1 MAGGTVGW
9 HFFDVESGLVP
20 DESSPSILPGQGRGR
35 IVVLAATPFAMEE
48 GWAARAAALVADRWA
63 REGLRIFLMDL
74 GLEDPSIHEVLDLPN
89 EEGVSDAFLFGASI
103 QHIARPAMDESFFFA
118 PAGSRP
124 GNPAEVLGHPR
135 WNDLAGGFSEA
146 DATLL
151 LFLPVEISGADR
163 ILSRATDIV
172 FFSAQGES
180 PETHLGPASIKIV
193 ANIGPVGSPAEELPL
208 ESEGELE
215 KVFDGGFPDL
225 GEDLLAPGFA
235 GEGTSEAEEKE
246 TLEEER
252 TGDLQ
257 GGLSFDFTGDFE
269 LAEGF
274 GEEPE
279 MSEVQ
284 EEPGEEAVSGLDE
297 GPETVAEDA
306 GALPDFTSGA
316 DISSGEEF
324 EPGDLEGFGDDLTM
338 GSSLAETEEEAR
350 STAPDFEAEF
360 VEFSAE
366 DEEPESQGEF
376 GSDLVQGADFGG
388 PASEEPGGS
397 QESAPGGFAAQG
409 VPPEEEVE
417 EPGPHPPRD
426 PPKRRAPPKK
436 PFPFGRVAAIVVL
449 LGVIGAAAGAAL
461 GYIQVPGL
469 GFLKDYFGDIP
480 DPPLTL
486 AGPEANEDV
495 LRFSLVLFAYES
507 DDLADANEMLT
518 ALRSRLPQLLFFL
531 TPQEDDGQERYVLM
545 AGPAYDRIQ
554 AEELRS
560 PISEVLTREDSNSW
574 AVRETPR
581 AFYIGERQTLPEAE
595 EYLNSLSMER
605 VYPYILHVTYS
616 DGTEAFEILAG
627 AYEGVQD
634 ARPLQRI
641 LWDSGLR
648 DLPLIERRGSLP
660 E

>member
-1 MAGGTVGW
+1 LQT
-9 HFFDVESGLVP
+9 
-20 DESSPSILPGQGRGR
+20 
-35 IVVLAATPFAMEE
+35 
-48 GWAARAAALVADRWA
+48 
-63 REGLRIFLMDL
+63 
-74 GLEDPSIHEVLDLPN
+74 
-89 EEGVSDAFLFGASI
+89 
-103 QHIARPAMDESFFFA
+103 
-118 PAGSRP
+118 
-124 GNPAEVLGHPR
+124 
-135 WNDLAGGFSEA
+135 
-146 DATLL
+146 
-151 LFLPVEISGADR
+151 
-163 ILSRATDIV
+163 
-172 FFSAQGES
+172 
-180 PETHLGPASIKIV
+180 
-193 ANIGPVGSPAEELPL
+193 
-208 ESEGELE
+208 
-215 KVFDGGFPDL
+215 
-225 GEDLLAPGFA
+225 
-235 GEGTSEAEEKE
+235 EEKE
-246 TLEEER
+246 FPGEER
-252 TGDLQ
+252 ADDPQ
-257 GGLSFDFTGDFE
+257 GGLSFDFTSDFE

-279 MSEVQ
+279 VPEVQ
-284 EEPGEEAVSGLDE
+284 DEPGEDPASGFDEAPEPVGEDE
-297 GPETVAEDA
+297 GAF
-306 GALPDFTSGA
+306 PDLTSGSG
-316 DISSGEEF
+316 ISLEEEF
-324 EPGDLEGFGDDLTM
+324 EPDGLEGFGADLTM
-338 GSSLAETEEEAR
+338 GSSLAETKEEPP
-350 STAPDFEAEF
+350 STVPDFEPEF

-366 DEEPESQGEF
+366 GEEAEPQGEF

-388 PASEEPGGS
+388 PASEEPVGS

-409 VPPEEEVE
+409 APPEEEVG

-449 LGVIGAAAGAAL
+449 LGIIGAAVGAVL
-461 GYIQVPGL
+461 GYIQIPGL
-469 GFLKDYFGDIP
+469 GFLNGYFGDIP

-507 DDLADANEMLT
+507 DDLPDATEMLT

-531 TPQEDDGQERYVLM
+531 TPEEDDGQERYVLM

-560 PISEVLTREDSNSW
+560 PISEVLTREDPNSW
-574 AVRETPR
+574 VVRETPR
-581 AFYIGERQTLPEAE
+581 AFYLGERQTLPEAE

-634 ARPLQRI
+634 ARSLQMI
-641 LWDSGLR
+641 LWDNGLR